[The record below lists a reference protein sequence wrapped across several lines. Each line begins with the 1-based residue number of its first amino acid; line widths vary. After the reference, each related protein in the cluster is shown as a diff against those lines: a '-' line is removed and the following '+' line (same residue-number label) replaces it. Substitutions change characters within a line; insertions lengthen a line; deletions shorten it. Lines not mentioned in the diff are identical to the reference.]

1 MKTFTYLAM
10 LMMVGLLYTSYT
22 EAQTPGGKTADNAGR
37 TTVIKVLEPKDA
49 QQVILENKGNPNFVL
64 IDIRT
69 PEEFESGHIAG
80 AINLNYHTDS
90 FIADLDK
97 LDKSKTYMVYC
108 RTGRRV
114 SDTVGIMVR
123 LGFPTIYRIN
133 GDINRWKS
141 QGLPVVKP

>member
-1 MKTFTYLAM
+1 MKTALYLIMVM
-10 LMMVGLLYTSYT
+10 LAGFVFASQV
-22 EAQTPGGKTADNAGR
+22 ESQAPAGKSTDAAGR
-37 TTVIKVLEPKDA
+37 TTVIKAFDPKDA

-80 AINLNYHTDS
+80 AININYHTDA

-97 LDKSKTYMVYC
+97 LDKSKTYMIYC

>member
-10 LMMVGLLYTSYT
+10 LMLVGLVCASYV
-22 EAQTPGGKTADNAGR
+22 EAQARAGKATEVAGR
-37 TTVIKVLEPKDA
+37 TTIIKAFDPKDA
-49 QQVILENKGNPNFVL
+49 QRVILENRGNPDFVL

-69 PEEFESGHIAG
+69 PEEFESGHIPG
-80 AINLNYHTDS
+80 AININYHTDS

-123 LGFPTIYRIN
+123 LGFSTIYRIN

-141 QGLPVVKP
+141 QGLPVVKL